1 MRGILYMKNFYEDVD
16 VEEILK
22 TGNEDYEFTLLSEK
36 ALFKKDCVL
45 VKKEDVEMLETDY
58 ETLANE
64 LRVCKKMLRQF
75 LNNEIIYTV
84 KNTYVADAV
93 DSLIKESKKN
103 SDDYNTSL
111 THEELEKSLKR
122 QIEEER

>member
-1 MRGILYMKNFYEDVD
+1 MKNFYEDTD

-45 VKKEDVEMLETDY
+45 VKKEDIEMLETDY

-64 LRVCKKMLRQF
+64 LRVCKEMLRQF
-75 LNNEIIYTV
+75 LNNEIVYTV
-84 KNTYVADAV
+84 KNVYVTDAV
-93 DSLIKESKKN
+93 DDLIKESKKN
-103 SDDYNTSL
+103 SDDFNVSL

>member
-45 VKKEDVEMLETDY
+45 VKKEDIEMLETDY
-58 ETLANE
+58 ETLSNE
-64 LRVCKKMLRQF
+64 LRVCKKMLKQF
-75 LNNEIIYTV
+75 LNDEIVFTV
-84 KNTYVADAV
+84 KNAYKPNAV
-93 DSLIKESKKN
+93 DDLIKESRKN

>member
-1 MRGILYMKNFYEDVD
+1 MKNFYEDTD

-45 VKKEDVEMLETDY
+45 VKKEDIEMLETDY

-64 LRVCKKMLRQF
+64 LKICKKMLRQF
-75 LNNEIIYTV
+75 LNNEIVFTV
-84 KNTYVADAV
+84 KNAYEPNAV
-93 DSLIKESKKN
+93 DDIIKASKKK
-103 SDDYNTSL
+103 SEDYNASI
-111 THEELEKSLKR
+111 THEELEARLKR